1 MARRKHLLFLL
12 ERTYNHFRD
21 AMHDGLASGCT
32 ELVYVCMLVLFRS
45 VLNLSIVSF
54 RKVDFSEQGITV
66 YQSSLLLHQYIC
78 LVDEVYKGVRI
89 SGPEHCKSPQR
100 YAISGPP
107 MVTYRAT
114 YLQWIVYI
122 SVCFDICKILL
133 NFTKIAVFSNRFFAK
148 ILRLERCKSMQIL

>member
-1 MARRKHLLFLL
+1 
-12 ERTYNHFRD
+12 
-21 AMHDGLASGCT
+21 MHDGLASGCT

-54 RKVDFSEQGITV
+54 RKVDFSEQGITG

-114 YLQWIVYI
+114 YLQ
-122 SVCFDICKILL
+122 
-133 NFTKIAVFSNRFFAK
+133 
-148 ILRLERCKSMQIL
+148 